1 MRKAVSLPGES
12 LVFPLRMDPIY
23 LDHNAGA
30 PLRPEALRAL
40 SAAHAQ
46 LFGNASSAHS
56 FGAEARAA
64 RSRARRQVATLAG
77 VAPETLVFTSGATES
92 NNTVLCQVAAGA
104 HVVVS
109 ATEHPS
115 VLEALAALRA
125 RGVRVTAVPV
135 VRDGRL
141 DPARFAAALEPGTA
155 LASVQTANHETG
167 VLQPIAE
174 LAAAA
179 AERGVPFHTDAAQ
192 ALGKTALELAS
203 LPVDYASFSAH
214 KLGGPKGAGALYV
227 RSGAP
232 LAPLLRGGAQERG
245 RRAGTENVPAI
256 AGFGAAC
263 EAARAELAESS
274 ARLARL
280 RDSLWVGLARAVP
293 DAVRNGTPEHVL
305 PHVLDVS
312 LPGASGEALVEALD
326 LEGIAASTGSACHS
340 GSTEP
345 SPVLLAMGVPEA
357 LARAA
362 LRFSLGPSNDAAQI
376 EYVLARLPA
385 LIERVRRSRAA

>member
-1 MRKAVSLPGES
+1 
-12 LVFPLRMDPIY
+12 MDPIY

-46 LFGNASSAHS
+46 IFGNASSAHG

-64 RSRARRQVATLAG
+64 LSRARRQVATLAG

-104 HVVVS
+104 HLVVS

-115 VLEALAALRA
+115 VLEQLAALRA
-125 RGVRVTAVPV
+125 RGVRVTVVPV
-135 VRDGRL
+135 ARDGRL
-141 DPARFAAALEPGTA
+141 ELERFTRALEPDTA

-174 LAAAA
+174 LATAAA
-179 AERGVPFHTDAAQ
+179 ARGISFHTDAAQ
-192 ALGKTALELAS
+192 AFGKAPLGLAS

-214 KLGGPKGAGALYV
+214 KLGGPKGTGALYV
-227 RSGAP
+227 RPGAA
-232 LAPLLRGGAQERG
+232 LAPLLHGGTQERG

-274 ARLARL
+274 LLLTRL
-280 RDSLWVGLARAVP
+280 RDSLWAGIALTVP
-293 DAVRNGTPEHVL
+293 DVVRNGGPDQVL
-305 PHVLDVS
+305 AHVLDVS
-312 LPGASGEALVEALD
+312 FPGASGEALVEALD
-326 LEGIAASTGSACHS
+326 LEGIAVSTGAACHS

-376 EYVLARLPA
+376 EYVLSRLA
-385 LIERVRRSRAA
+385 EVVARVRRARAA